1 MARFP
6 ALNMSAPVASNQADL
21 SYSSV
26 EEVVLMEAKGGGG
39 DLSKLDNMMRLFN
52 MIQGFQI
59 QKEISL
65 INC

>member
-1 MARFP
+1 M
-6 ALNMSAPVASNQADL
+6 
-21 SYSSV
+21 

-39 DLSKLDNMMRLFN
+39 DMSKLNNMMRLFN

-65 INC
+65 INF

>member
-1 MARFP
+1 
-6 ALNMSAPVASNQADL
+6 
-21 SYSSV
+21 
-26 EEVVLMEAKGGGG
+26 MEAKGGGG

-59 QKEISL
+59 QKDISL